1 MKNLKAIFTALLIT
15 ASLASF
21 SQTKSKVVALVTKAD
36 WCSICVANGGRT
48 VANFTKNNSDGF
60 FNLVAN
66 DVTDAKTKTAS
77 LPSLKNAGVDKIAGN
92 YPATGVIT
100 FIDAKTKKVLMQLTV
115 ANTDDELN
123 YVMGEVRKKFKG

>member
-1 MKNLKAIFTALLIT
+1 MKNLKSIFTALLIT
-15 ASLASF
+15 VSVGAFA
-21 SQTKSKVVALVTKAD
+21 QAQAKVIALVTKAN

-100 FIDAKTKKVLMQLTV
+100 FIDAKTKRVLMQLTV
-115 ANTDDELN
+115 YD
-123 YVMGEVRKKFKG
+123 FKTKWTFC